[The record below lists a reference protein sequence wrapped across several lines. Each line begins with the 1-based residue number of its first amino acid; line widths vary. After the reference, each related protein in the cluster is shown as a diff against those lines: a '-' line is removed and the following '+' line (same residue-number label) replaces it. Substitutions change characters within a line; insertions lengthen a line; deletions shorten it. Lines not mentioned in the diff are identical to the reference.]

1 MTKGL
6 ALAIMFIAICRA
18 PAQQETAQ
26 SPASQRGFSSRETR
40 YRVRVGDTVEV
51 AFRFTPEYN
60 QTLTLQPDGYISLRE
75 ADDVHAAGKTTA
87 EIAQAIRNAYNSI
100 LRDPIVSVYL
110 KDFEKPFFVAGGE
123 VGKPGKYELRAVT
136 SVTEGIQ
143 IAGGLTEKAK
153 HSQVF
158 LFRRVSDQWTEV
170 RKLDVKAMLHSG
182 NLREDLQLQPDDMI
196 YVPRNAFSKWQRF
209 IPTSNLGLY
218 TNPMQ

>member
-1 MTKGL
+1 ML
-6 ALAIMFIAICRA
+6 IAICRA
-18 PAQQETAQ
+18 PAQQENTNP
-26 SPASQRGFSSRETR
+26 SASQRGFSSRETR
-40 YRVRVGDTVEV
+40 YRVRVGDTIEV

-60 QTLTLQPDGYISLRE
+60 QTLALQPDGYISLRE
-75 ADDVHAAGKTTA
+75 AADVHVADKTIA
-87 EIAQAIRNAYNSI
+87 EIAQAISNAYRSI
-100 LRDPIVSVYL
+100 LRDPVVSVYL
-110 KDFEKPFFVAGGE
+110 KDFERPYFVAGGE

-143 IAGGLTEKAK
+143 IAGGLTERAK

-170 RKLDVKAMLHSG
+170 RKLDVKAMLNSG

-218 TNPMQ
+218 TNPIR